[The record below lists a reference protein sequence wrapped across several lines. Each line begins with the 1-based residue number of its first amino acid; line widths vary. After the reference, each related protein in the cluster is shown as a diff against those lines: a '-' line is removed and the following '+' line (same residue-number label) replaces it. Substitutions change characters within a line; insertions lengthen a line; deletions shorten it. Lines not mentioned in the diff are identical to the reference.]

1 MNAILNTLKG
11 KISLVY
17 ISLVVLIALVGFA
30 GFFNLFRLEKAVDS
44 LMTNNYKSINAAAKM
59 TEAIERQDGAVL
71 MSISVDSGKGMEVFM
86 DGHANFIQWYQVEV
100 NNVTELGEKKLTE
113 NIGRQYDRYVKCF
126 SELQDYISYKNQ
138 KGALALYNS
147 TMLPL
152 FSQIEQNLAEI
163 SHLNETAMFRSKTE
177 ASSKTKTSMYFLL
190 GLSLTAVIGGYA
202 ASRHFVSRFLNPL
215 NQLSESISRVKAGEL
230 NQQLLVQ
237 TNDETGKLAL
247 EFNNMTQRLQNYAR
261 STMGQLMTEKNKS
274 MAIVKSISDPLLV
287 LDTDYRIVLI
297 NNACEDF
304 FDIVEAD
311 MQGRHF
317 LEAIHNGE
325 IFNHITSAVRT
336 GTEQYE
342 RIIRLSRENDY
353 YFNVVVAAVKDLESQ
368 NTGIIV
374 VFHNVTELKEL
385 ERVKTDFVATISHEF
400 KTPLTSIMMAA
411 SMLSDSSMGMLNT
424 EQQEVVEAL
433 KEDGEKLSILVN
445 ELLELSRI
453 ESGKAIYQ
461 FQSCLIQNIVK
472 KSVKEFDNT
481 ASKKGIRVII
491 EKMDKLP
498 PVYADFDK
506 MNWVLNNLI
515 NNALKYTA
523 AGDTVTI
530 GAKLELPGVQIYV
543 KDTGTGILPEY
554 IGHVF
559 DKFYQVKGGEIE
571 VRGTGLGLYVSR
583 EIVRAHNGEIWVSSK
598 PGEGSIFT
606 FTLPVIDAEVNI

>member
-1 MNAILNTLKG
+1 VDAILNTLKG
-11 KISLVY
+11 KISLIY
-17 ISLVVLIALVGFA
+17 ISLVVLIALVGFT

-71 MSISVDSGKGMEVFM
+71 MSISVDSGKGMEAFM
-86 DGHANFIQWYQVEV
+86 DDHANFIQWYQVEF

-113 NIGRQYDRYVKCF
+113 SIGQQYEKYVKCF
-126 SELQDYISYKNQ
+126 SELQENIGYKN
-138 KGALALYNS
+138 KEKALVLYNS

-152 FSQIEQNLAEI
+152 FGQIKQDLSEI

-177 ASSKTKTSMYFLL
+177 ASSKTRTSMYFLL
-190 GLSLTAVIGGYA
+190 GLSFTAVLGGYA
-202 ASRHFVSRFLNPL
+202 ASRHYVNRFLNPL

-230 NQQLLVQ
+230 NQHLLVQ

-247 EFNNMTQRLQNYAR
+247 EFNNMTQRLQNYAK

-287 LDTDYRIVLI
+287 LDMDYRIVLI
-297 NNACEDF
+297 NNACESF
-304 FDIVEAD
+304 FSIVESD
-311 MQGRHF
+311 IQGKHF

-325 IFNHITSAVRT
+325 IFNHITSAVQA

-353 YFNVVVAAVKDLESQ
+353 YFNVVIAAVKDLESQ

-385 ERVKTDFVATISHEF
+385 ERVKTDLVATISHEF

-433 KEDGEKLSILVN
+433 KEDGEKLSVLVN

-461 FQSCLIQNIVK
+461 FQSCPVHNIVK
-472 KSVKEFDNT
+472 ASVKEFDSI
-481 ASKKGIRVII
+481 AARKGVQLSI
-491 EKMDKLP
+491 EQTNKLP
-498 PVYADFDK
+498 PVHADFDK
-506 MNWVLNNLI
+506 ITWVLNNLI

-523 AGDTVTI
+523 AGDTVTV
-530 GAKLELPGVQIYV
+530 GARLELPDVQIYV
-543 KDTGTGILPEY
+543 KDTGTGIMPEY

-559 DKFYQVKGGEIE
+559 DKFYQVKGGELE

-606 FTLPVIDAEVNI
+606 FTLPVMETEVKS